1 MSQNDSE
8 NFEFSQDSAQQG
20 QKEEKLVA
28 VSEAI
33 RYRKR
38 AQIAEQ
44 KLEVAHAELEESGAR
59 IENLNSQLED
69 INLERQLIAV
79 LAQSGA
85 CDMEAALLIGK
96 ARMEKNP
103 QADVGEIISQMK
115 KEKGHLFAAQSGI
128 VASSKTSGAKE
139 SAPSVSRSLVRAADK
154 AASSGSRVDMQEY
167 LRLRRN
173 FF

>member
-85 CDMEAALLIGK
+85 CDMEAALLI
-96 ARMEKNP
+96 AVREW
-103 QADVGEIISQMK
+103 IC
-115 KEKGHLFAAQSGI
+115 
-128 VASSKTSGAKE
+128 
-139 SAPSVSRSLVRAADK
+139 RST
-154 AASSGSRVDMQEY
+154 
-167 LRLRRN
+167 
-173 FF
+173 